1 MTFFINNNTLSNLP
15 FGFGAKKVAKRH
27 NISTLPMHERIKTD
41 VFEGNCSSIR
51 FCAEDIEKMANMSVK
66 EKLEFIK
73 TLKKQGKFIKD

>member
-41 VFEGNCSSIR
+41 AF
-51 FCAEDIEKMANMSVK
+51 
-66 EKLEFIK
+66 EKL
-73 TLKKQGKFIKD
+73 LK